1 MKIPFSVTSK
11 LLLFVL
17 PLVCLP
23 VAIVGY
29 LSYHASVEWVTHL
42 SRDQQMT
49 QAKTSADRI
58 NSIFKSCR
66 MDLETVTRLPAIEDY
81 YYNIVYHLKAEAE
94 DSRKKIIKLFRD
106 FIARSPYY
114 YQIRFLD
121 ENGIEIVRVCAD
133 GQEKQ
138 LSVQGPQ
145 AFFQDMR
152 LMGEERLHIS
162 EITCSPS
169 HQGFVVYFAKPFINI
184 WGEFAGA
191 VVIDLDYNKVI
202 DVVKAIRV
210 GEQGYA
216 FLVDQ
221 LGRTIAHPQFKPYE
235 YGLSKYPAP
244 RLREFVINMMA
255 GETGWKA
262 YYYLGEK
269 AAAYAPIPAMD
280 WSLAVA
286 IPIEE
291 FKKEAQAIRVKVVQ
305 VVVATLLLAVVVV
318 IVLSYNLLRPVRRLV
333 AATERI
339 ASGDLSQEI
348 AIKSGDELGAL
359 TRSFNRMVRNLK
371 EIQSEL
377 VRSEKLISLGRLSA
391 GVAHEIRNPLNAMKG
406 AIVYL
411 QRRKSHDTLIQE
423 YTQLILEEIDRLNQ
437 FVTEFLYFARQSSPN
452 LTPAN
457 LNELIWN
464 TLNLFEEKFREKG
477 INVVKH
483 LDPSLPSLMIDPNQ
497 MEQVIVN
504 LFINACDAMAEG
516 GVLELSTEIKRDGQG
531 ADSSFRALVKV
542 EDDGAG
548 IPHEHLQNI
557 FDPFFSTK
565 ETGTGLGLPISLG
578 IVESHGGKLKVQ
590 SQESKGTKVI
600 IELPVMEN
608 DMEQQVKSAKEENTG
623 R

>member
-1 MKIPFSVTSK
+1 
-11 LLLFVL
+11 
-17 PLVCLP
+17 
-23 VAIVGY
+23 
-29 LSYHASVEWVTHL
+29 
-42 SRDQQMT
+42 
-49 QAKTSADRI
+49 
-58 NSIFKSCR
+58 
-66 MDLETVTRLPAIEDY
+66 
-81 YYNIVYHLKAEAE
+81 
-94 DSRKKIIKLFRD
+94 
-106 FIARSPYY
+106 
-114 YQIRFLD
+114 
-121 ENGIEIVRVCAD
+121 
-133 GQEKQ
+133 
-138 LSVQGPQ
+138 
-145 AFFQDMR
+145 
-152 LMGEERLHIS
+152 
-162 EITCSPS
+162 
-169 HQGFVVYFAKPFINI
+169 
-184 WGEFAGA
+184 
-191 VVIDLDYNKVI
+191 
-202 DVVKAIRV
+202 
-210 GEQGYA
+210 
-216 FLVDQ
+216 
-221 LGRTIAHPQFKPYE
+221 
-235 YGLSKYPAP
+235 
-244 RLREFVINMMA
+244 
-255 GETGWKA
+255 
-262 YYYLGEK
+262 
-269 AAAYAPIPAMD
+269 
-280 WSLAVA
+280 
-286 IPIEE
+286 
-291 FKKEAQAIRVKVVQ
+291 
-305 VVVATLLLAVVVV
+305 
-318 IVLSYNLLRPVRRLV
+318 
-333 AATERI
+333 
-339 ASGDLSQEI
+339 
-348 AIKSGDELGAL
+348 
-359 TRSFNRMVRNLK
+359 
-371 EIQSEL
+371 
-377 VRSEKLISLGRLSA
+377 LISLGRLSA

-457 LNELIWN
+457 LNELIRN